1 MGLLQLAYVIPAIF
15 LVTSPFLPFKS
26 AHDLAMTMCIY
37 LLFKWITDYR
47 KCTMSYLEC
56 KIRGVPKQEGY
67 INMYLEPILDIN
79 KRPDRYLFYLLILA
93 IGLGQFNFVYSN

>member
-1 MGLLQLAYVIPAIF
+1 MIGLLAYAIPAIF
-15 LVTSPFLPFKS
+15 LVTSPFLPFAS
-26 AHDLAMTMCIY
+26 AHDLARTRCIY

-56 KIRGVPKQEGY
+56 KIRGVPKEEGY
-67 INMYLEPILDIN
+67 INRYLNPILNIN

-93 IGLGQFNFVYSN
+93 IGLGQTNLVNRN